1 MKLQILDCDYVL
13 VNGKAV
19 VRLFCKDEA
28 GESVCVFKEGYL
40 PYFYLDVSKEHS
52 LDDVKYEIE
61 KQGLDSEVVEK
72 YIPIGYQKDPKK
84 IIKIIGRDPSKT
96 PEIREWSK
104 RFGTP
109 YEADVLYKYRFMV
122 DHGLRGMGWIE
133 VEGNQVRTA
142 TVKCKAIEA
151 KTIKPIDVIKNA
163 PLKHMAFDI
172 EAVTDGG
179 LPVYEK
185 DPIIMISLAFSPEY
199 KGMNSVVLVSKQTHG
214 KNCIGHVSEE
224 EMLKKFKKILEDYDP
239 DLLIG
244 YNIENFD
251 MPYLLKR
258 FEVHNI
264 QRDIGRSEK
273 IAYTKKFAASER
285 TTICGRI
292 IIDPY
297 YIIRY
302 LSVYDQPH
310 KFRRFDLGTVSKKIL
325 GKTKLDIG
333 GIKEMIKLWS
343 GKDENVAKLA
353 EYCKIDSELALGL
366 VTSHKLV
373 DMNKFIE
380 MAKLSG
386 LTVSDLMSG
395 QAARHE
401 NALLH
406 ELRKRNTVM
415 PCKPKKKLTSEEKY
429 KGATVLEPD
438 VGFHDDGTILVLDFK
453 SMYPSMIINYNICPT
468 TLLKDKTG
476 FAENDYRRSPID
488 ALFVRKNIKEGIFP
502 YVARYYWNLRF
513 ETRDVMKKER
523 DPDVLKLLDAK
534 QYALKGMLVSLY
546 GYTGFAG
553 SKFFVPEVAASITG
567 WGRQNI
573 AKTKKLVEDNF
584 DVKVV
589 YGDTD
594 SVFVKTKIT
603 DLDMATK
610 LGEEMAD
617 LVTKNLD
624 GLELQFEKLFK
635 RFLILSKKRY
645 AGWKFEKVDGVW
657 KNKIAM
663 KGIETVRRDWCPLTT
678 KTMETVLNMVLT
690 EGDITKA
697 SKHVRSIIHDLNKG
711 LVPLEDLTV
720 VKGITKALNAYD
732 AIQPHVEVAKKMLK
746 RDPTKANI
754 IGERLGYVI
763 IKGNQMLSKR
773 AEDPAYVKEKGL
785 EVDSQY
791 YVDNQLMPPL
801 ERIFE
806 ACGISASELMEGSRQ
821 RSLNDILNG
830 AKVESPDKIIL
841 ENFDG
846 VVCKKCHWESRR
858 PTLNGNCPECNSQ
871 LYFSFN
877 GNMGR
882 VVEVKSS

>member
-13 VNGKAV
+13 VNAKPI
-19 VRLFCKDEA
+19 VRLFCKDEN
-28 GESVCVFKEGYL
+28 GESVCVFKEGYR
-40 PYFYLDVSKEHS
+40 PYFYLDVSNEFS

-61 KQGLDSEVVEK
+61 KQGLDFDIVEK

-84 IIKIIGRDPSKT
+84 LIKIIGRDPSKT

-104 RFGTP
+104 KFGTA
-109 YEADVLYKYRFMV
+109 YEADVLFRYRFMV

-133 VEGNQVRTA
+133 VEGNPVRTN
-142 TVKCKAIEA
+142 TVKCKAIDA
-151 KTIKPIDVIKNA
+151 KSITPIDVLKNA
-163 PLKHMAFDI
+163 PLRYMAFDI

-185 DPIIMISLAFSPEY
+185 DPIIMISVAFSPEY
-199 KGMNSVVLVSKQTHG
+199 KGTKSMVLVSKQTHG
-214 KNCIGHVSEE
+214 KDCVGHVSEE
-224 EMLKKFKKILEDYDP
+224 AMLKKFKSILEDYDP
-239 DLLIG
+239 DAIIG

-258 FEVHNI
+258 FEIHNI
-264 QRDIGRSEK
+264 MRDIGRSEK
-273 IAYTKKFAASER
+273 IAFTKKFAASER
-285 TTICGRI
+285 TMLCGRM

-310 KFRRFDLGTVSKKIL
+310 KFRRFDLGTVSKKML

-333 GIKEMIKLWS
+333 GIKEMVKLWN
-343 GKDENVAKLA
+343 GKDEDVSKLA
-353 EYCKIDSELALGL
+353 EYCKIDSELALEL

-386 LTVSDLMSG
+386 LTISDLMSG

-406 ELRKRNTVM
+406 ELKKRNTVM
-415 PCKPKKKLTSEEKY
+415 PCKPKKKTVDEKY
-429 KGATVLEPD
+429 KGATVLEPV

-468 TLLKDKTG
+468 TLLHDKTG
-476 FAENDYRRSPID
+476 FKETDYRRSPID
-488 ALFVRKNIKEGIFP
+488 ALFVKKNIKEGIFP
-502 YVARYYWNLRF
+502 YVAKYYWDLRF
-513 ETRDVMKKER
+513 ETRDIMKKER

-553 SKFFVPEVAASITG
+553 SKFFVPEVAASVTG
-567 WGRQNI
+567 WGRANI
-573 AKTKKLVEDNF
+573 AKTRQLIEDNF
-584 DVKVV
+584 EVKVV

-610 LGEEMAD
+610 LGEEMAAF
-617 LVTKNLD
+617 VTKNLE

-657 KNKIAM
+657 KDKIAM

-678 KTMETVLNMVLT
+678 KTMESVLNTILKD
-690 EGDITKA
+690 GDITKA
-697 SKHVRSIIHDLNKG
+697 AKHVRSVIHELNKG
-711 LVPLEDLTV
+711 MTPLEELTV
-720 VKGITKALNAYD
+720 VKGITKSLNAYD
-732 AIQPHVEVAKKMLK
+732 AVQPHVEVAKKMQK
-746 RDPTKANI
+746 RDPTKAVV

-785 EVDSQY
+785 EIDSQY

-801 ERIFE
+801 ERIFD
-806 ACGISASELMEGSRQ
+806 ACGISSSELMEGSRQ
-821 RSLNDILNG
+821 KTLAGILSG
-830 AKVESPDKIIL
+830 PKPESPEKIVL
-841 ENFDG
+841 TNFDS
-846 VVCKKCHWESRR
+846 VVCNKCHWESAR
-858 PTLNGNCPECNSQ
+858 PTLSGNCPKCNAH

-877 GNMGR
+877 GNVGR
-882 VVEVKSS
+882 SVEIKS